1 MQRMNGRKIEMM
13 MTDKMLKRIEKLQ
26 KRHGMTRSE
35 VIRRLCHYSLE
46 TYDDFE
52 SVGVPQAVEL
62 ARKLKG
68 EFGKMKVQLSLF

>member
-1 MQRMNGRKIEMM
+1 MQKMEGRKIEMM
-13 MTDKMLKRIEKLQ
+13 MRDKMLKRIEKIQ

-52 SVGVPQAVEL
+52 TVGVPQAIEL

-68 EFGKMKVQLSLF
+68 EFGKMKLQHTLF